1 MIENLDQVSNKGKQI
16 KVLVIPSDRSGVSK
30 FRSIDPHLFLQSEY
44 PIDFHVDINYE
55 PPMDDMNFW
64 KDYEIVAF
72 HRSIGHDFEKAKNL
86 ILALNKMGIITVCDI
101 DDYWMPTKD
110 HPIHEIIKIHKI
122 NEKII
127 ENLKAASYV
136 TTTTRIYAD
145 LIRKYNKNVFVF
157 PNAINPKESQFNEP
171 TLESDRIRVGWL
183 GGSCYDDTTEVLTEN
198 GFKLFKDLGKDEKVV
213 TLNPIN
219 DEIEYHIPIHHIAE
233 PFKGELNCVKSNLI
247 EYAVTPNHK
256 MYVSQI
262 KNLTHKKLNF
272 GLIESKD
279 VYGTNFHTKRNGVW
293 NGKEEKY
300 FKLPAYISDN
310 NFDMQ
315 PIIDLFEVGSENEL
329 FKEYNGLSGVGIYQN
344 TKQTVKVLKSVK
356 GNYYLTTYKSN
367 SSKYGKELKFDMDDW
382 LKFFGFW
389 LAEGWTS
396 KSKGLNQ
403 VGICQFKNNNYLSE
417 LYDVLV
423 RMGFKP
429 TFTKN
434 GGQLRVFNKQLWK
447 YLSQFGYAQDKFIP
461 QELLN
466 LSSRQLTIL
475 LDWYIKG
482 DGHIEVNSYN
492 RVRGF
497 TSSKKLADNL
507 QEIALKIG
515 IAATITNRGKRG
527 SSIKGRVIK
536 SQHDNYTIGFSSHPY
551 NSPHHKL
558 TPLVRESDHYKK
570 YYDGMVY
577 CVEVQ
582 NHILYVR
589 KNGKAFWCGNSHQH
603 DLMILDKP
611 FGSLTKYSNKL
622 QFVLCGFDTRGSVTE
637 INAETKQQK
646 KRNIKPEET
655 VWARYEEIFTQ
666 KYSTISYDYKK
677 YLLKF
682 VQEPYDKEN
691 DEAYVRAWTKP
702 VTSYAKNYA
711 KFDVSLAPIKNH
723 IFNEMK
729 SQLKVIEAGFY
740 KKALIASN
748 FGPYTI
754 DLKHGL
760 DRGTFIKGGN
770 ALLVDVDRNGVDWAK
785 YIEKLMKNPNLVKD
799 LGENLYETVKDTYSL
814 ITVTKNRAEFYK
826 SIIK

>member
-1 MIENLDQVSNKGKQI
+1 MIENLDQVSNKGKKI

-72 HRSIGHDFEKAKNL
+72 HRSIGHDFERAKNL
-86 ILALNKMGIITVCDI
+86 ILTLNKMGIITICDI

-157 PNAINPKESQFNEP
+157 PNAINPKEAQFNEP
-171 TLESDRIRVGWL
+171 TLESDRVRVGWL
-183 GGSCYDDTTEVLTEN
+183 GGSCYDDTTEILTEN
-198 GFKLFKDLGKDEKVV
+198 GFKLFKDLDKNEKVA
-213 TLNPIN
+213 TLNPTTN
-219 DEIEYHIPIHHIAE
+219 EIEYHIPIHHIAE
-233 PFKGELNCVKSNLI
+233 PYKGDLNCVKTNLI

-256 MYVSQI
+256 MYVSPI
-262 KNLTHKKLNF
+262 KNLMKKRLNF

-279 VYGTNFHTKRNGVW
+279 VYGTNFHVMINGILTG
-293 NGKEEKY
+293 NDEKY
-300 FKLPAYISDN
+300 FT
-310 NFDMQ
+310 
-315 PIIDLFEVGSENEL
+315 FELVKEN
-329 FKEYNGLSGVGIYQN
+329 
-344 TKQTVKVLKSVK
+344 
-356 GNYYLTTYKSN
+356 
-367 SSKYGKELKFDMDDW
+367 
-382 LKFFGFW
+382 
-389 LAEGWTS
+389 
-396 KSKGLNQ
+396 
-403 VGICQFKNNNYLSE
+403 
-417 LYDVLV
+417 
-423 RMGFKP
+423 
-429 TFTKN
+429 
-434 GGQLRVFNKQLWK
+434 
-447 YLSQFGYAQDKFIP
+447 
-461 QELLN
+461 
-466 LSSRQLTIL
+466 
-475 LDWYIKG
+475 
-482 DGHIEVNSYN
+482 
-492 RVRGF
+492 
-497 TSSKKLADNL
+497 
-507 QEIALKIG
+507 
-515 IAATITNRGKRG
+515 
-527 SSIKGRVIK
+527 
-536 SQHDNYTIGFSSHPY
+536 
-551 NSPHHKL
+551 
-558 TPLVRESDHYKK
+558 DHYKK
-570 YYDGMVY
+570 PYDGIVY

-589 KNGKAFWCGNSHQH
+589 KNGKAFWCGNSHQN
-603 DLMILDKP
+603 DLLLLDKS
-611 FGSLTKYSNKL
+611 FGSLKKYSDKL

-637 INAETKQQK
+637 INAETKEQK

-666 KYSTISYDYKK
+666 KYSTLSYDYKK

-691 DEAYVRAWTKP
+691 EEAYVRAWTKP

-711 KFDVSLAPIKNH
+711 KFDISLAPIKNH

-740 KKALIASN
+740 KKALVASN

-760 DRGTFIKGGN
+760 NKGTFVSGGN

-826 SIIK
+826 SLIK